1 MELGLFT
8 CGYQYTNIE
17 SAFTDAA
24 AFGYD
29 FIELW
34 GGRPHAW
41 APDMDAGR
49 IAQLR
54 ELSARYAV
62 PICVYTPE
70 HNGYPYNYM
79 LGDERQWEDCMRYL
93 ARSME
98 VSSQLGASRTLIS
111 VGHGGHA
118 EQAQR
123 RARLLRSLR
132 RLASEARQAGQV
144 ILLEPLSQFE
154 SNTCTTAAE
163 LAEVLAELNDP
174 CVLPMCDVVASFVQ
188 GETAETLYRLTGG
201 AMAHLHIADSDGRS
215 ENHLLP
221 GDGVLPLREQLQALR
236 QAGYDG
242 AATIELVSMYTDDP
256 THYAKC
262 AIERVRELL

>member
-1 MELGLFT
+1 MGGLHALSGPQHGGILPAG
-8 CGYQYTNIE
+8 CVPHADLRGARRPYG
-17 SAFTDAA
+17 AGPAPGAA
-24 AFGYD
+24 A
-29 FIELW
+29 
-34 GGRPHAW
+34 A
-41 APDMDAGR
+41 
-49 IAQLR
+49 
-54 ELSARYAV
+54 
-62 PICVYTPE
+62 
-70 HNGYPYNYM
+70 
-79 LGDERQWEDCMRYL
+79 
-93 ARSME
+93 
-98 VSSQLGASRTLIS
+98 
-111 VGHGGHA
+111 
-118 EQAQR
+118 
-123 RARLLRSLR
+123 LR

-163 LAEVLAELNDP
+163 LAEVLTELNDP

-236 QAGYDG
+236 RAGYDG

-256 THYAKC
+256 TYYAKC

>member
-49 IAQLR
+49 IAQLW

-111 VGHGGHA
+111 VGHGGHT
-118 EQAQR
+118 EPAQR

-132 RLASEARQAGQV
+132 RLASEAYPPRRD
-144 ILLEPLSQFE
+144 
-154 SNTCTTAAE
+154 AA
-163 LAEVLAELNDP
+163 DRIWY
-174 CVLPMCDVVASFVQ
+174 S
-188 GETAETLYRLTGG
+188 G
-201 AMAHLHIADSDGRS
+201 H
-215 ENHLLP
+215 
-221 GDGVLPLREQLQALR
+221 
-236 QAGYDG
+236 
-242 AATIELVSMYTDDP
+242 
-256 THYAKC
+256 
-262 AIERVRELL
+262 